1 MSPSGPHPSPASAAG
16 RFATTHWSVIVA
28 AREGDA
34 AEAREALA
42 TLFRTYWYP
51 LYAFIRRE
59 GHSADQAQDL
69 TQGFFAELLE
79 PGSLAAA
86 DRARGKFRSYLLGA
100 CKHYL
105 SHERERA
112 RARKR
117 GGGHSIVSLDL
128 RGAEDRYTSEPAHNL
143 TPEKLFDRRW
153 AMALLDRVFGRLRE
167 EFAQKG
173 KDELFDRLRLCLL
186 GEKEAVPYGKVA
198 RELGMSEGSVK
209 VAAHR
214 LRRRFREVL
223 HEEIGRTVDD
233 PADVADEIRELFAAL
248 AP

>member
-1 MSPSGPHPSPASAAG
+1 MPPADPHPSPPSAAG

-28 AREGDA
+28 AQEGDA

-42 TLFRTYWYP
+42 TLFRTYWYS

-59 GHSADQAQDL
+59 GYAADQAQDL

-79 PGSLAAA
+79 RGSLAAA

-112 RARKR
+112 RADKR
-117 GGGHSIVSLDL
+117 GGGRCVVSLDL
-128 RGAEDRYTSEPAHNL
+128 RGAEDRYATEPAHHL
-143 TPEKLFDRRW
+143 TPDKLFDRRW
-153 AMALLDRVFGRLRE
+153 AMALLDQVFARLRA
-167 EFAQKG
+167 EFADKG

-186 GEKEAVPYGKVA
+186 GEKDAVPYARVA

-214 LRRRFREVL
+214 LRRRFRELL

-233 PADVADEIRELFAAL
+233 PADTADEIRALFAAL